1 MDRFLR
7 STNKHNRHFY
17 CRRCLYGFTKQ
28 NLLDAHR
35 PYCNQ
40 FDFQKLNYPEKGN
53 DVVEFKNFQ
62 NQIRIS
68 FCIYAD
74 FECINK
80 KPTSQSSNSTSTHL
94 VEFEAC
100 GYSYQVVCTN
110 DKYTK
115 PPVVYRGTDA
125 TDKFLEDLF
134 KEGFYITDILNDIE
148 PLIMSEEAE
157 RKFRTA
163 KNCYICN
170 RIFNDKLIKVRDHDH
185 VGVRGD
191 VNSSQ
196 YTNYRGASCQRC
208 NLNLQN
214 PSFIPVIMHNCRG
227 FDSHLIM
234 STIGKYKED
243 IKVIPNSMEKY
254 ISFQV
259 SKLRFLDSYQFMSSI
274 LETLIENLAQDGLK
288 HFKLLKRV
296 FPNEEHARLLLRK
309 NVYCYDYIDSHDKFK
324 ETSLPP
330 KEAFNNNLK
339 EEHIS
344 DKDYDQVQ
352 NVWKVFGMK
361 TLADLHDNYVLTD
374 ILLL

>member
-1 MDRFLR
+1 M
-7 STNKHNRHFY
+7 
-17 CRRCLYGFTKQ
+17 
-28 NLLDAHR
+28 
-35 PYCNQ
+35 
-40 FDFQKLNYPEKGN
+40 
-53 DVVEFKNFQ
+53 EFKNFQ

-115 PPVVYRGTDA
+115 PPLVYRGTDA

-134 KEGFYITDILNDIE
+134 KEEAYITDILNDIE

-157 RKFRTA
+157 RKFRTT

-234 STIGKYKED
+234 STIGKYKKD
-243 IKVIPNSMEKY
+243 IKVISNSMEKY

-259 SKLRFLDSYQFMSSI
+259 SKLRFLDSYQFMSSS

-288 HFKLLKRV
+288 HFKLLKRA
-296 FPNEEHARLLLRK
+296 FPNEDHARLLLRK

-330 KEAFNNNLK
+330 KEAFYNNLK

-374 ILLL
+374 ILLLGDVMERFRDMCIENYSLDCLWYYTSPGLSLTLH